1 MCAKTTLLIFDPACG
16 AARLFELPV
25 WAQMPFVERFSLS
38 VAAFFG
44 CSHAG
49 FAWTDRRALDALD
62 ALAALYE
69 PLSVCRAFADALSS
83 FPHAGGTAF
92 DLCRGRSARERA
104 AIRRTALAT
113 GRFWMAD
120 ADVRSPDCVHVE
132 ALMPRALRPGD
143 AGADVCRLQALLQ
156 RCGAHEAAL
165 SGTYCEGTRRAVLRA
180 QQALGLGATGSASLY
195 LQHRLQAEANSRGR
209 FLALCSG
216 DTAAERRGDLLRL

>member
-1 MCAKTTLLIFDPACG
+1 MCATTTLLIFDPALG
-16 AARLFELPV
+16 AARLFDLPV
-25 WAQMPFVERFSLS
+25 WEQMPFVEGFPLS
-38 VAAFFG
+38 VAAFLG

-62 ALAALYE
+62 ALAAWYA
-69 PLSVCRAFADALSS
+69 PLSVNRAFADVLRS

-92 DLCRGRSARERA
+92 DLCRGRPVRERA
-104 AIRRTALAT
+104 ALRRAALAT

-120 ADVRSPDCVHVE
+120 ADVRSPDCLHVE
-132 ALMPRALRPGD
+132 VLRPRALRPGD

-180 QQALGLGATGSASLY
+180 EQALGLRATGCASL
-195 LQHRLQAEANSRGR
+195 RLQRRLSAEAIRRGR
-209 FLALCSG
+209 FLAAHAGG
-216 DTAAERRGDLLRL
+216 DMFRF